1 MIPRLND
8 LTIFC
13 WWKTSGDNL
22 VTNKSGFNVKTHN
35 VQCYGIRPSIVI
47 DKTGYIEY
55 REMVLKSHGPGVSEN
70 R

>member
-1 MIPRLND
+1 M
-8 LTIFC
+8 
-13 WWKTSGDNL
+13 KTQNE
-22 VTNKSGFNVKTHN
+22 
-35 VQCYGIRPSIVI
+35 QCYGIKSSIVI